1 VLALLSLLGH
11 AAPAAADEPGVEP
24 STEGEEPGLSRPRRV
39 SAAVSRTRTGFWAP
53 RDRGPRLKVGYRT
66 FSVGEMG
73 GRDAR
78 YHGAAIDVFVYSG
91 IVRVGPGLEATADD
105 TERDNFLIAGVINLG
120 VQYPARLTPF
130 LDFTWGGGVLR
141 RDVLDQDLVDFAYH
155 VGIEGGGELFVGPVL
170 VSLTL
175 GWRRQAFR
183 YEENDQV
190 EAVYVTFDSFTAKVG
205 FGF

>member
-1 VLALLSLLGH
+1 VVTVLAL
-11 AAPAAADEPGVEP
+11 AAPALADEPGVDP
-24 STEGEEPGLSRPRRV
+24 VGAEGEEPGLSRPPKEPTGAGAPRK
-39 SAAVSRTRTGFWAP
+39 GFWAP

-66 FSVGEMG
+66 FSVSEMG

-78 YHGAAIDVFVYSG
+78 YHGVAVDVFVYSG
-91 IVRVGPGLEATADD
+91 IPRIGAGLEASADD
-105 TERDNFLIAGVINLG
+105 TERGNFLIAGVINLG

-155 VGIEGGGELFVGPVL
+155 VGIEGGGELFLGPVL

-183 YEENDQV
+183 HEGNDQV
-190 EAVYVTFDSFTAKVG
+190 EAVYVTFDSFTVKVG
-205 FGF
+205 AGF